1 MRLRVAFALLLLW
14 SAFAQAGAAR
24 AADVVDATGRTVT
37 VPDHIAHIV
46 PAGPPAAV
54 LLEALA
60 PDLMMGWPEPISD
73 DARALLAPAAA
84 KAPEIPRLTG
94 KDDVT
99 DKIKALKPDLIVDY
113 GTVSPRYTDLAKAT
127 QQKTGIPTILL
138 DGSMAAIPKTL
149 RTLGAIL
156 HREDRADTLARLAE
170 AILVLPLAR
179 GPVMPTVVYVRGADG
194 LSVAA
199 PGTDVTEVFD
209 RLGWRVLAPPGD
221 GTFRQSTVDAIRT
234 LNPDVIVLA
243 DPKAHD
249 AVEKDPN
256 WKSVRAVHGGYAFF
270 APSLP
275 FGWVE
280 EPPSINRLLAL
291 AWLGGSDPGTLASL
305 FNAVVYG
312 HVLTPAQHDAVLAGF
327 RPVSQ

>member
-1 MRLRVAFALLLLW
+1 MRLRVIFALLSLW
-14 SAFAQAGAAR
+14 SGSAL

-37 VPDHIAHIV
+37 VPDHIAQIV

-54 LLEALA
+54 LLAALA
-60 PDLMMGWPEPISD
+60 PDLVMGWPEAMSD
-73 DARALLAPAAA
+73 EARALLSPALA
-84 KAPEIPRLTG
+84 KVPQIPRITG
-94 KDDVT
+94 KDDVA

-138 DGSMAAIPKTL
+138 DGSMTEIPKTL

-179 GPVMPTVVYVRGADG
+179 GPVMPSVVYVRGADG
-194 LSVAA
+194 LTVAA
-199 PGTDVTEVFD
+199 PGTDVTEVFNQ
-209 RLGWRVLAPPGD
+209 LGWRVLAPPGD
-221 GTFRQSTVDAIRT
+221 GTFRQTTVDVIRT
-234 LNPDVIVLA
+234 LNPDVIVFA

-249 AVEKDPN
+249 MIAANPD
-256 WKSVRAVHGGYAFF
+256 WKTVRAVHSGFAFF
-270 APSLP
+270 APAMP

-280 EPPSINRLLAL
+280 EPPSINRLLGL

-312 HVLTPAQHDAVLAGF
+312 HVLTPAQHDSVLSGF
-327 RPVSQ
+327 RPLPQ

>member
-1 MRLRVAFALLLLW
+1 MGLRVVVALLLLW
-14 SAFAQAGAAR
+14 TGAAR
-24 AADVVDATGRTVT
+24 AADIVDATGRTVT
-37 VPDHIAHIV
+37 VPDHIARIV

-54 LLEALA
+54 LLAALA
-60 PDLMMGWPEPISD
+60 PDLMAGWPEPISD
-73 DARALLAPAAA
+73 EARALLSPAAA
-84 KAPEIPRLTG
+84 KPPQIPRLTG
-94 KDDVT
+94 RDDVT
-99 DKIKALKPDLIVDY
+99 DKIKALKPDLILDY
-113 GTVSPRYTDLAKAT
+113 GTVSPRYADLAKAT
-127 QQKTGIPTILL
+127 QQKTGIPTVLL
-138 DGSMAAIPKTL
+138 DGSMTEIPKTL

-156 HREDRADTLARLAE
+156 HREDRAETLAHLAE
-170 AILVLPLAR
+170 AILALPLAK
-179 GPVMPTVVYVRGADG
+179 GPVMPSVVYVRGADG

-209 RLGWRVLAPPGD
+209 RLGWRVLAPPGE
-221 GTFRQSTVDAIRT
+221 GIFRQSTVDGIRA
-234 LNPDVIVLA
+234 LNPDVIVFA

-249 AVEKDPN
+249 AIAKDPN
-256 WKSVRAVHGGYAFF
+256 WKTVRAVHTGYAFF
-270 APSLP
+270 APDMP

-291 AWLGGSDPGTLASL
+291 AWLGGSDPGTLAAL